1 MKKIKGSILIRFFGI
16 ILFIYILAKIDIAEL
31 IASLKEI
38 NLIYYLLCILFA
50 ILGFLIRV
58 WKWQTLT
65 NSIGAKISFRRLTK
79 ISIKGFFLGLV
90 TPGKLGEFWRAKY
103 LTEETAVAGGKA
115 FYTALMDRLLDI
127 LVVAMVGFSG
137 LIVVYLKFGSGF
149 GWQISILM
157 FLCLAVL
164 AYFLKRQKRF
174 FYALLGFFI
183 PSFLKKR
190 AESFLVEF
198 YQGFAGL
205 KLKLFIK
212 VLVLTFL
219 YYLIGGPV
227 LHYFVALSL
236 GITIPFWYLFL
247 IVAMVWLLLAIPVSI
262 FGLGTREAGFIYF
275 FSILGISSSLA
286 VAFSLLLLLA
296 NILLAIPGAILF
308 LKQK

>member
-1 MKKIKGSILIRFFGI
+1 MWITSCRWKKNYSFLENRTITFF
-16 ILFIYILAKIDIAEL
+16 F
-31 IASLKEI
+31 KEI
-38 NLIYYLLCILFA
+38 NLIYYLICILFS

-58 WKWQTLT
+58 WKWRILT
-65 NSIGAKISFRRLTK
+65 NSIDARVSFGGLTK
-79 ISIKGFFLGLV
+79 IAAKGFFLGLV
-90 TPGKLGEFWRAKY
+90 TPGKLGEFWKVKY
-103 LTEETAVAGGKA
+103 LTEETGVAGGKA
-115 FYTALMDRLLDI
+115 FYTAFMDRLLDL
-127 LVVAMVGFSG
+127 LVIAVVGFGG
-137 LIVVYLKFGSGF
+137 LIVF
-149 GWQISILM
+149 GWQVSALM

-174 FYALLGFFI
+174 FYALIGFFI

-190 AESFLVEF
+190 AESFLLEF

-205 KLKLFIK
+205 KLKLSIK
-212 VLVLTFL
+212 LLVLTFL

-275 FSILGISSSLA
+275 FSILGIPASLA